1 MKSHEDQWPADGMN
15 ALLGAS
21 RTLATSQ
28 MQERPVRHDH
38 VQDLA
43 AKVGKGGHVSVL
55 LKCLQAFNLGT
66 RSQIHVV
73 QSLNSELRVSFG
85 SGGYL

>member
-1 MKSHEDQWPADGMN
+1 MGCRWNQCITV
-15 ALLGAS
+15 LGAS

-28 MQERPVRHDH
+28 MQERPVRQDH
-38 VQDLA
+38 VPGLA
-43 AKVGKGGHVSVL
+43 AKVGHFSAV

>member
-1 MKSHEDQWPADGMN
+1 MRQ
-15 ALLGAS
+15 
-21 RTLATSQ
+21 
-28 MQERPVRHDH
+28 DH

-43 AKVGKGGHVSVL
+43 AKVGKGGHVSAAL
-55 LKCLQAFNLGT
+55 NCLQAFNLGT

-73 QSLNSELRVSFG
+73 QCLNSELGVSFG

>member
-1 MKSHEDQWPADGMN
+1 MKSHENQRPTHEIN
-15 ALLGAS
+15 AFLGAS
-21 RTLATSQ
+21 RMLATSQ
-28 MQERPVRHDH
+28 MQERPVRQNH

-43 AKVGKGGHVSVL
+43 AKVGKGGQFSPVL
-55 LKCLQAFNLGT
+55 NCLQAFNLGT

-73 QSLNSELRVSFG
+73 QCLNSELRISFG